1 MYSWGSNSN
10 SYNSYNLEDPIPL
23 YYFIN
28 VVVGSI
34 QLYSIALWKHGPDL
48 LDPWAVSSLRLLEIM
63 LASLFADDSKQDKL
77 CQVLLGLSSKEAVFQ
92 CLKSGII
99 FYTINKIN
107 KNWSLSLADREQL
120 RQLLKQ
126 IKEGG
131 CMTQKSGSPLN
142 PKDQLLYVPHT
153 KINQISGLSII
164 VATYTFFFFF

>member
-1 MYSWGSNSN
+1 MYSWGSSSN
-10 SYNSYNLEDPIPL
+10 PYNSYNLEDPIPL

-28 VVVGSI
+28 LVVGSI

-77 CQVLLGLSSKEAVFQ
+77 CQVLLRLSSKEA
-92 CLKSGII
+92 CLSVLEVRHHLLHYKQNQQKLI
-99 FYTINKIN
+99 
-107 KNWSLSLADREQL
+107 LEPCREQL

-142 PKDQLLYVPHT
+142 PKGQFLYVPHT

-164 VATYTFFFFF
+164 VATDTFFF